1 MHSRLYIWV
10 ARRDHFCVKSVCVF
24 KLDLI
29 SSDDVHTSESVW
41 RASHTTYVSGCA
53 HTDERLSHSDDTISW
68 DVGDRGRAG
77 CIPSRRAARGRGSHF
92 RPKSLTTPNQKQPG
106 RKVNERF
113 IPCRGARLPSGTWR
127 KGCAHVAGTLR
138 GARAHR
144 WQSRN
149 APRRFFARASPSR
162 GACG

>member
-113 IPCRGARLPSGTWR
+113 ILAFEDFVVCCLVVLVSFL
-127 KGCAHVAGTLR
+127 CVLLVCS
-138 GARAHR
+138 RALC
-144 WQSRN
+144 
-149 APRRFFARASPSR
+149 PFP
-162 GACG
+162 

>member
-113 IPCRGARLPSGTWR
+113 ISRSPWKKHSALTFHRGLGSHPPTLGNKCLARIFPSCSTGHPPT
-127 KGCAHVAGTLR
+127 
-138 GARAHR
+138 
-144 WQSRN
+144 
-149 APRRFFARASPSR
+149 
-162 GACG
+162 

>member
-113 IPCRGARLPSGTWR
+113 MNALVHHSLYLRMGFTRTARGASRSNPRTAPIYPSEAYG
-127 KGCAHVAGTLR
+127 
-138 GARAHR
+138 
-144 WQSRN
+144 
-149 APRRFFARASPSR
+149 
-162 GACG
+162 

>member
-113 IPCRGARLPSGTWR
+113 ILNQPTRLLGRISPSRRG
-127 KGCAHVAGTLR
+127 
-138 GARAHR
+138 RAHR
-144 WQSRN
+144 MVGYHGSETMQLGSSGSWLDSL
-149 APRRFFARASPSR
+149 
-162 GACG
+162 